1 MEVQHIQSIEIS
13 VSAISK
19 EEKRKWVEEHAGSL
33 QQLFEQW
40 QKPVGIDGKEYRK
53 YLEKDLLNCCDNPL
67 LKSLIDS
74 IT

>member
-40 QKPVGIDGKEYRK
+40 QKPVGIDGEEYCK
-53 YLEKDLLNCCDNPL
+53 YLKDELGNYCDDPL
-67 LKSLIDS
+67 MKSLVES